1 MEDKILDYL
10 DGKGEYKEFQKEFED
25 FLSKLFIEYFVNA
38 THHASSK
45 KEDCYNEISFVSLLS
60 RMGQDFVIPIDYQ
73 FIISSNNTQSTL
85 NANKIRL
92 TNKLD
97 SQLTNLINEIRQ
109 YYVENGNYDENTF
122 SFIYEGN
129 FGRMSSV
136 MQMINNRSIKNLK
149 FIKIFTTHS
158 FIFDEDFK
166 IDKSMYTSDSP
177 DLSIISPIMKVE
189 KNATID
195 LSCDRVPG
203 YPDETSKAKNGYLY
217 AFGSNGLN
225 GKPGLPGYNGGNL
238 FIITNEVAGFEKL
251 IIRTN
256 EGQGGPGQ
264 NGNIFKLR
272 KIVPIF

>member
-1 MEDKILDYL
+1 
-10 DGKGEYKEFQKEFED
+10 
-25 FLSKLFIEYFVNA
+25 
-38 THHASSK
+38 
-45 KEDCYNEISFVSLLS
+45 
-60 RMGQDFVIPIDYQ
+60 
-73 FIISSNNTQSTL
+73 
-85 NANKIRL
+85 
-92 TNKLD
+92 
-97 SQLTNLINEIRQ
+97 
-109 YYVENGNYDENTF
+109 
-122 SFIYEGN
+122 
-129 FGRMSSV
+129 MSSV

-238 FIITNEVAGFEKL
+238 FLLTNEVAGFEKL